1 MKNLFLILFFLG
13 LTTVN
18 SQVNVEEAN
27 PPVKIPLKLS
37 GNFGE
42 LRSSGFHSGID
53 IKTLGKE
60 GVEIKSIDE
69 GYISRISI
77 SLSGF
82 GKAIYITHPNGF
94 TSVYA
99 HLSRFNDNIEKLIQ
113 AFQYQKKSFVIN
125 RFFKKDEFIISKDD
139 VIGYSGN
146 TGSSFGPHLHFEIRK
161 SSENLPINPLRFG
174 YPIEDTIPPT
184 IRGLFLYKIGDKF
197 NKRKKINIK
206 RISSNT
212 FQSEPIKS
220 NGRFGF
226 GVISDD
232 RQNKS
237 YNINGTYNYKL
248 IKNDSTE
255 FEIEFDNFS
264 FDEKSSQMKL
274 MDYGYYVD
282 KNSRLIKIFSDG
294 RLKTNFIKSKNSGI
308 IDVAENDSIK
318 IKILLSDYSN
328 NKTQVNI
335 NLIGTSDNLDYY
347 YDDFSNFNSL
357 IKKSED
363 FNFYEN
369 GAEVK
374 IKKNTF
380 NNDTFLDI
388 KYLRDTLFVVNP
400 KVYVFKGIEISMP
413 QKVQNSK
420 QTYIA
425 NMDDRGNKIFAGRT
439 KIKNNFKF
447 ETNNLGKF
455 YEDIDS
461 IAPTIKQLNRKNK
474 ISFQIKDHETG
485 VKKYDV
491 FVNGKWHLFEYE
503 PKRNEIFCSL
513 NGLEIFEK
521 EINIKVVVEDLV
533 GNKKIL
539 NKRLTLR

>member
-1 MKNLFLILFFLG
+1 MKNLFFILFFLG
-13 LTTVN
+13 LSIVN
-18 SQVNVEEAN
+18 SQVVVEEAN

-60 GVEIKSIDE
+60 GVEIKSIDD

-99 HLSRFNDNIEKLIQ
+99 HLSRFNKKIEKLIN
-113 AFQYQKKSFVIN
+113 AYQYQKKSFVIN
-125 RFFKKDEFIISKDD
+125 KFFKKDEFIISKDD
-139 VIGYSGN
+139 VIGFSGN

-161 SSENLPINPLRFG
+161 SLENLPINPLRFG
-174 YPIEDTIPPT
+174 YPIDDTIPPT
-184 IRGLFLYKIGDKF
+184 IRGLFLYKIGHKF
-197 NKRKKINIK
+197 KKRKRINIK

-220 NGRFGF
+220 NGSFGF

-248 IKNDSTE
+248 IKNGSTE

-264 FDEKSSQMKL
+264 FDEKAYQMKL
-274 MDYGYYVD
+274 MDYGYYMD
-282 KNSRLIKIFSDG
+282 KKSRLIKIFNESG
-294 RLKTNFIKSKNSGI
+294 LKTNFIKSKNSGV

-318 IKILLSDYSN
+318 IKIILSDYSN

-335 NLIGTSDNLDYY
+335 NLIGTNDSLDYY
-347 YDDFSNFNSL
+347 YDDFSDFNSL
-357 IKKSED
+357 IKKTND

-369 GAEVK
+369 GVEVK

-380 NNDTFLDI
+380 DNDTFLDI
-388 KYLRDTLFVVNP
+388 SYLADTLYIINP
-400 KVYVFKGIEISMP
+400 KVYAFKGIEILMP
-413 QKVQNSK
+413 QKFQNSK

-425 NMDDRGNKIFAGRT
+425 REDNEGNKIFAGNTSIDR
-439 KIKNNFKF
+439 NFKF
-447 ETNNLGKF
+447 KTNNLGKF

-474 ISFQIKDHETG
+474 ISFLIKDDETG

-491 FVNGKWHLFEYE
+491 FVNGNWHLFEYE

-533 GNKKIL
+533 GNRKIL
-539 NKRLTLR
+539 NQRLTLW

>member
-1 MKNLFLILFFLG
+1 MKNLFFILFFLG
-13 LTTVN
+13 LSIVN
-18 SQVNVEEAN
+18 SQVVVEEAN
-27 PPVKIPLKLS
+27 PPVNIPLKLS

-60 GVEIKSIDE
+60 GVEIKSIDD

-99 HLSRFNDNIEKLIQ
+99 HLSRFNKKIEKLVN
-113 AFQYQKKSFVIN
+113 AYQYQKKSFVIN
-125 RFFKKDEFIISKDD
+125 KFFKKDEFIISKDD
-139 VIGYSGN
+139 VIGFSGN

-161 SSENLPINPLRFG
+161 SLENLPINPLRFG
-174 YPIEDTIPPT
+174 YPIDDTIPPT
-184 IRGLFLYKIGDKF
+184 IRGLFLYKIGHKF
-197 NKRKKINIK
+197 KKRKRINIR

-220 NGRFGF
+220 NGSFGF

-248 IKNDSTE
+248 IKNGSTE

-264 FDEKSSQMKL
+264 FDEKAYQMKL
-274 MDYGYYVD
+274 MDYGYYMD
-282 KNSRLIKIFSDG
+282 KKSRLIKIFNESG
-294 RLKTNFIKSKNSGI
+294 LKTNFIKSKNSGV

-318 IKILLSDYSN
+318 IKIILSDYSN

-335 NLIGTSDNLDYY
+335 NLIGTNDSLDYY
-347 YDDFSNFNSL
+347 YDDFSDFNSL
-357 IKKSED
+357 IKKTKD
-363 FNFYEN
+363 FNCYEN
-369 GAEVK
+369 AVELK

-388 KYLRDTLFVVNP
+388 SYLADTLYIINP
-400 KVYVFKGIEISMP
+400 KVYAFKGIEILMP
-413 QKVQNSK
+413 QKFQNSK
-420 QTYIA
+420 QTYITHE
-425 NMDDRGNKIFAGRT
+425 DFQGNKNFAGHT

-447 ETNNLGKF
+447 KTNNLGKF

-461 IAPTIKQLNRKNK
+461 IAPTIKQLKRKNK
-474 ISFQIKDHETG
+474 ISFQIKDDETG

-491 FVNGKWHLFEYE
+491 FVNGNWHLFEYE

-539 NKRLTLR
+539 NKKLTL

>member
-1 MKNLFLILFFLG
+1 MKNLFLILFLLG
-13 LTTVN
+13 LTTIN
-18 SQVNVEEAN
+18 SQVIVEEAN
-27 PPVKIPLKLS
+27 APVKIPLKLS

-60 GVEIKSIDE
+60 GVEIKSIDD

-82 GKAIYITHPNGF
+82 GKAIYVTHPNGY

-99 HLSRFNDNIEKLIQ
+99 HLSRFNEKIEKLIR
-113 AFQYQKKSFVIN
+113 AHQYQKKSFVIN
-125 RFFKKDEFIISKDD
+125 KFFKKNEFVISKNDI
-139 VIGYSGN
+139 IGFSGN

-161 SSENLPINPLRFG
+161 SLENLPINPLRFG
-174 YPIEDTIPPT
+174 YPIDDTIPPT
-184 IRGLFLYKIGDKF
+184 IRGLFLYKIGEKF
-197 NKRKKINIK
+197 NNRKAINIK
-206 RISSNT
+206 KISSNT

-220 NGRFGF
+220 NGSFGF

-255 FEIEFDNFS
+255 FEIVFDNFS
-264 FDEKSSQMKL
+264 FDEKEYQMKL

-282 KNSRLIKIFSDG
+282 KKSRLIKVFNEYGLI
-294 RLKTNFIKSKNSGI
+294 TNFIKSKNSGI
-308 IDVAENDSIK
+308 IDVVENDSIK
-318 IKILLSDYSN
+318 IKIILSDYAN
-328 NKTQVNI
+328 NKTQVNVNI
-335 NLIGTSDNLDYY
+335 IGTKDSLDYY
-347 YDDFSNFNSL
+347 YDDFSDFNSFV
-357 IKKSED
+357 KNSKD

-374 IKKNTF
+374 IEKNTF

-388 KYLRDTLFVVNP
+388 SYLSDTLYIINP
-400 KVYVFKGIEISMP
+400 KVYAFKDIEISMP

-425 NMDDRGNKIFAGRT
+425 REDNEGNKIFAGHTRIDR
-439 KIKNNFKF
+439 KFKF
-447 ETNNLGKF
+447 KTNNLGKF

-461 IAPTIKQLNRKNK
+461 IAPTVKQLNRKNK
-474 ISFQIKDHETG
+474 ISFQIKDEETG
-485 VKKYDV
+485 IKKYDV
-491 FVNGKWHLFEYE
+491 FINGNWYLFEYE

-533 GNKKIL
+533 GNRKTL
-539 NKRLTLR
+539 NKRLTL

>member
-1 MKNLFLILFFLG
+1 MKNLYLILFFLG
-13 LTTVN
+13 LTTAN

-248 IKNDSTE
+248 IKNGSTE

-264 FDEKSSQMKL
+264 FDEKSTQMKL

-282 KNSRLIKIFSDG
+282 EKSRLIKIFSEG

-388 KYLRDTLFVVNP
+388 KYLRDTLFIVNP

-413 QKVQNSK
+413 QKV
-420 QTYIA
+420 
-425 NMDDRGNKIFAGRT
+425 
-439 KIKNNFKF
+439 
-447 ETNNLGKF
+447 
-455 YEDIDS
+455 
-461 IAPTIKQLNRKNK
+461 
-474 ISFQIKDHETG
+474 
-485 VKKYDV
+485 
-491 FVNGKWHLFEYE
+491 
-503 PKRNEIFCSL
+503 
-513 NGLEIFEK
+513 
-521 EINIKVVVEDLV
+521 
-533 GNKKIL
+533 
-539 NKRLTLR
+539 

>member
-1 MKNLFLILFFLG
+1 MKNLFFILLLLG
-13 LTTVN
+13 LSIVN
-18 SQVNVEEAN
+18 SQVVVEEAN

-60 GVEIKSIDE
+60 GVEIKSIDD

-99 HLSRFNDNIEKLIQ
+99 HLSKFNERIEKLIQ
-113 AFQYQKKSFVIN
+113 AYQYQKKSFVIN
-125 RFFKKDEFIISKDD
+125 KFFKKNEFIISKDD
-139 VIGYSGN
+139 IIGFSGN

-161 SSENLPINPLRFG
+161 SLENLPINPLRFG
-174 YPIEDTIPPT
+174 YPIDDTIPPT
-184 IRGLFLYKIGDKF
+184 IRGLFLYKIGEKF

-206 RISSNT
+206 KISSNT
-212 FQSEPIKS
+212 FQSEAIKS
-220 NGRFGF
+220 NGSFGF

-264 FDEKSSQMKL
+264 FEEKAYQMKL

-282 KNSRLIKIFSDG
+282 KKSRLIKIFNNNG
-294 RLKTNFIKSKNSGI
+294 LKTNFIKSKNSGI
-308 IDVAENDSIK
+308 IDVVENDSIK
-318 IKILLSDYSN
+318 IKIILSDYSN
-328 NKTQVNI
+328 NKTQVNVNI
-335 NLIGTSDNLDYY
+335 IGSKDSLDYY
-347 YDDFSNFNSL
+347 YDDFSDFNSFV
-357 IKKSED
+357 KNSKD

-388 KYLRDTLFVVNP
+388 SYLADTLYIINP
-400 KVYVFKGIEISMP
+400 KVYAFKGIEISMP

-425 NMDDRGNKIFAGRT
+425 HEDNEGNKIFAGHTR
-439 KIKNNFKF
+439 IDRNFKF
-447 ETNNLGKF
+447 KTNNLGKF

-461 IAPTIKQLNRKNK
+461 IAPTIKQLKRKNK
-474 ISFQIKDHETG
+474 ISFQIKDEETG

-491 FVNGKWHLFEYE
+491 FVNGNWYLFEYE
-503 PKRNEIFCSL
+503 PKRNEIFCTL
-513 NGLEIFEK
+513 NNLEIFAK

-533 GNKKIL
+533 GNRKTMS
-539 NKRLTLR
+539 KRLTLR

>member
-1 MKNLFLILFFLG
+1 MKNLFFILFILG
-13 LTTVN
+13 LSIVN
-18 SQVNVEEAN
+18 SQVVVKEAN

-60 GVEIKSIDE
+60 GVEIKSIDD

-99 HLSRFNDNIEKLIQ
+99 HLSKFDESIEKYIR
-113 AFQYQKKSFVIN
+113 AYQYQKKSFVIN
-125 RFFKKDEFIISKDD
+125 KFFKKNEFIISKDD
-139 VIGYSGN
+139 IIGFSGN

-161 SSENLPINPLRFG
+161 SLENLPINPLRFG
-174 YPIEDTIPPT
+174 YPIDDTIPPT
-184 IRGLFLYKIGDKF
+184 IRGLFLYKIGEKF

-206 RISSNT
+206 KISSNK

-220 NGRFGF
+220 SGSFGF

-264 FDEKSSQMKL
+264 FDEKAYQMKL

-282 KNSRLIKIFSDG
+282 KKSRLIKIFNNNG
-294 RLKTNFIKSKNSGI
+294 LKTNFIKSKNSGI
-308 IDVAENDSIK
+308 IDVVENDSIK
-318 IKILLSDYSN
+318 IKIILSDYSN

-335 NLIGTSDNLDYY
+335 NIIGSKDTLDYY
-347 YDDFSNFNSL
+347 YDDFSDFNSFV
-357 IKKSED
+357 KNSKD

-388 KYLRDTLFVVNP
+388 SYLADTLYIINP
-400 KVYVFKGIEISMP
+400 KVYAFKGIEISMP

-425 NMDDRGNKIFAGRT
+425 HEDNEGNKIFAGQTR
-439 KIKNNFKF
+439 INRNFRVK
-447 ETNNLGKF
+447 TNNLGKF

-461 IAPTIKQLNRKNK
+461 IAPTIKQLKRKNK
-474 ISFQIKDHETG
+474 ISFQIKDEETG

-491 FVNGKWHLFEYE
+491 FVNGNWHLFEYE

-513 NGLEIFEK
+513 NDLKIFEK
-521 EINIKVVVEDLV
+521 EIDIKVVVEDLV
-533 GNKKIL
+533 GNRKTLK
-539 NKRLTLR
+539 KRLTL

>member
-1 MKNLFLILFFLG
+1 MKNLFFILFFLG
-13 LTTVN
+13 LSIVN
-18 SQVNVEEAN
+18 SQVVVEEAN
-27 PPVKIPLKLS
+27 PPVNIPLKLS

-60 GVEIKSIDE
+60 GVEIKSIDD

-99 HLSRFNDNIEKLIQ
+99 HLSRFNKKIEKLVN
-113 AFQYQKKSFVIN
+113 AYQYQKKSFVIN
-125 RFFKKDEFIISKDD
+125 KFFKKDEFIISKDD

-264 FDEKSSQMKL
+264 FDEKAYQMKL
-274 MDYGYYVD
+274 MDYGYYMD
-282 KNSRLIKIFSDG
+282 KKSRLIKIFNESG
-294 RLKTNFIKSKNSGI
+294 LKTNFIKSKNSGV

-318 IKILLSDYSN
+318 IKIILSDYSN

-335 NLIGTSDNLDYY
+335 NLIGTKDSLDYY
-347 YDDFSNFNSL
+347 YDDFSDFNSL
-357 IKKSED
+357 IKKTND

-369 GAEVK
+369 GVEVK

-380 NNDTFLDI
+380 DNDTFLDI
-388 KYLRDTLFVVNP
+388 SYLADTLYIINP
-400 KVYVFKGIEISMP
+400 KVYAFKGIEILMP
-413 QKVQNSK
+413 QKFQNSK

-425 NMDDRGNKIFAGRT
+425 LEDNEGNKIFAGNTSIDR
-439 KIKNNFKF
+439 NFKF
-447 ETNNLGKF
+447 KTNNLGKF

-474 ISFQIKDHETG
+474 ISFQIKDDETG

-491 FVNGKWHLFEYE
+491 FVNGNWHLFEYE

-539 NKRLTLR
+539 NKKLTL

>member
-1 MKNLFLILFFLG
+1 LKNLFLILFFLG

-27 PPVKIPLKLS
+27 PPVEIPLKLS

-99 HLSRFNDNIEKLIQ
+99 HLSRFNDNIEKLIK

-125 RFFKKDEFIISKDD
+125 RFFEKDEFIISKDD

-232 RQNKS
+232 RQNES

-248 IKNDSTE
+248 IKNGSTE

-264 FDEKSSQMKL
+264 FDEKSTQMKL

-282 KNSRLIKIFSDG
+282 EKSRLIKIFSDS

-388 KYLRDTLFVVNP
+388 KYLRDTLFIVNP

-447 ETNNLGKF
+447 KTNNLGKF

-474 ISFQIKDHETG
+474 ISFQIKDHETR

-513 NGLEIFEK
+513 NSLEIFEK

-533 GNKKIL
+533 GNRKIL
-539 NKRLTLR
+539 NKRLTL

>member
-1 MKNLFLILFFLG
+1 MKNLFFILFILG
-13 LTTVN
+13 LSIVN
-18 SQVNVEEAN
+18 SQVVVKEAN

-60 GVEIKSIDE
+60 GVEIKSIDD

-99 HLSRFNDNIEKLIQ
+99 HLSRFNEKIEKLIR
-113 AFQYQKKSFVIN
+113 AYQYQKKSFVISK
-125 RFFKKDEFIISKDD
+125 FFKKNEFIISKNDI
-139 VIGYSGN
+139 IGFSGN

-161 SSENLPINPLRFG
+161 SLENLPINPLRFG
-174 YPIEDTIPPT
+174 YPIDDTIPPT
-184 IRGLFLYKIGDKF
+184 IKGLFLYKIGEKF

-206 RISSNT
+206 KISSNK

-220 NGRFGF
+220 NGSFGF

-237 YNINGTYNYKL
+237 YNINGTYNYRL

-264 FDEKSSQMKL
+264 FDEKAYQMKL

-282 KNSRLIKIFSDG
+282 KKSRLIKIFNNNG
-294 RLKTNFIKSKNSGI
+294 LKTNFIKSKNSGI
-308 IDVAENDSIK
+308 IDLVENDSIK
-318 IKILLSDYSN
+318 IKIILSDYSN
-328 NKTQVNI
+328 NRTQVNV
-335 NLIGTSDNLDYY
+335 NMIGSKDSLEFY
-347 YDDFSNFNSL
+347 YDDFSDFNSFV
-357 IKKSED
+357 KNSKD
-363 FNFYEN
+363 YNFYEN

-374 IKKNTF
+374 IKRGTF

-388 KYLRDTLFVVNP
+388 SYLADTLYIINP
-400 KVYVFKGIEISMP
+400 KVYAFKSIEISMP
-413 QKVQNSK
+413 QKIQNSK

-425 NMDDRGNKIFAGRT
+425 HEDNEGNKIFAGQTR
-439 KIKNNFKF
+439 INRNFRVK
-447 ETNNLGKF
+447 TNNLGKF

-461 IAPTIKQLNRKNK
+461 IAPTIKQLKRKNK
-474 ISFQIKDHETG
+474 ISFQIKDEETG

-491 FVNGKWHLFEYE
+491 FVNGNWHLFEYE

-513 NGLEIFEK
+513 NDLGIFEK

-533 GNKKIL
+533 GNRKTL
-539 NKRLTLR
+539 NRRLTL

>member
-1 MKNLFLILFFLG
+1 MKNLFFILFILG
-13 LTTVN
+13 LSIVN
-18 SQVNVEEAN
+18 SQVVVKEAN

-53 IKTLGKE
+53 IKTLGRE
-60 GVEIKSIDE
+60 GVEIKSIDD

-99 HLSRFNDNIEKLIQ
+99 HLSKFNDSIEKYIR
-113 AFQYQKKSFVIN
+113 AYQYQKKSFVIN
-125 RFFKKDEFIISKDD
+125 KFFKKNEFIISKDD
-139 VIGYSGN
+139 IIGFSGN

-161 SSENLPINPLRFG
+161 SLENLPINPLRFG
-174 YPIEDTIPPT
+174 YPIDDTIPPT
-184 IRGLFLYKIGDKF
+184 IRGLFLYKIGEKF

-206 RISSNT
+206 KISSNK

-220 NGRFGF
+220 SGSFGF

-264 FDEKSSQMKL
+264 FDEKAYQMKL

-282 KNSRLIKIFSDG
+282 KKSRLIKIFNNNG
-294 RLKTNFIKSKNSGI
+294 LKTNFIKSKNSGI
-308 IDVAENDSIK
+308 IDVVENDSIK
-318 IKILLSDYSN
+318 IKIILSDYSN

-335 NLIGTSDNLDYY
+335 NIIGSKDTLDYY
-347 YDDFSNFNSL
+347 YDDFSDFNSFV
-357 IKKSED
+357 KNSKD

-388 KYLRDTLFVVNP
+388 SYLADTLYIINP
-400 KVYVFKGIEISMP
+400 KVYAFKGIEISMP
-413 QKVQNSK
+413 QKVQDSK

-425 NMDDRGNKIFAGRT
+425 HEDNEGNKIFAGQTR
-439 KIKNNFKF
+439 INRNFRVK
-447 ETNNLGKF
+447 TNNLGKF

-461 IAPTIKQLNRKNK
+461 IAPTIKQLKRKNK
-474 ISFQIKDHETG
+474 ISFQIKDEESG

-491 FVNGKWHLFEYE
+491 FVNGNWHLFEYE

-513 NGLEIFEK
+513 NDLKIFEK

-533 GNKKIL
+533 GNRKTLK
-539 NKRLTLR
+539 KRLTL

>member
-1 MKNLFLILFFLG
+1 MKNLFFILFILG
-13 LTTVN
+13 LSIVN
-18 SQVNVEEAN
+18 SQVVVKEAN

-53 IKTLGKE
+53 IKTLGRE
-60 GVEIKSIDE
+60 GVEIKSIDD

-99 HLSRFNDNIEKLIQ
+99 HLSKFDESIEKYIR
-113 AFQYQKKSFVIN
+113 AYQYQKKSFVIN
-125 RFFKKDEFIISKDD
+125 KFFKKNEFIISKDD
-139 VIGYSGN
+139 IIGFSGN

-161 SSENLPINPLRFG
+161 SLENLPINPLRFG
-174 YPIEDTIPPT
+174 YPIDDTIPPT
-184 IRGLFLYKIGDKF
+184 IRGLFLYKIGEKF

-206 RISSNT
+206 KISSNK

-220 NGRFGF
+220 SGSFGF

-264 FDEKSSQMKL
+264 FDEKAYQMKL

-282 KNSRLIKIFSDG
+282 KKSRLIKIFNNNG
-294 RLKTNFIKSKNSGI
+294 LKTNFIKSKNSGI
-308 IDVAENDSIK
+308 IDVVENDSIK
-318 IKILLSDYSN
+318 IKIILSDYSN

-335 NLIGTSDNLDYY
+335 NIIGSKDTLDYY
-347 YDDFSNFNSL
+347 YDDFSDFNSFV
-357 IKKSED
+357 KNSKD

-388 KYLRDTLFVVNP
+388 SYLADTLYIINP
-400 KVYVFKGIEISMP
+400 KVYAFKGIEISMP

-425 NMDDRGNKIFAGRT
+425 HEDNEGNKIFAGQTR
-439 KIKNNFKF
+439 INRNFRVK
-447 ETNNLGKF
+447 TNNLGKF

-461 IAPTIKQLNRKNK
+461 IAPTIKQLKRKNK
-474 ISFQIKDHETG
+474 ISFQIKDEETG

-491 FVNGKWHLFEYE
+491 FVNGNWHLFEYE

-513 NGLEIFEK
+513 NDLKIFEK

-533 GNKKIL
+533 GNRKTLK
-539 NKRLTLR
+539 KRLTL

>member
-1 MKNLFLILFFLG
+1 MKNLFFILFLLG
-13 LTTVN
+13 LSIVN
-18 SQVNVEEAN
+18 SQVVVKEAN

-60 GVEIKSIDE
+60 GVEIKSIDD

-99 HLSRFNDNIEKLIQ
+99 HLSRFNEKIEKFIR
-113 AFQYQKKSFVIN
+113 AYQYQKKSFVIN
-125 RFFKKDEFIISKDD
+125 KFLKKNEFIISKDD
-139 VIGYSGN
+139 IIGFSGN

-161 SSENLPINPLRFG
+161 SLENLPINPLRFG
-174 YPIEDTIPPT
+174 YPIDDTIPPT
-184 IRGLFLYKIGDKF
+184 IRGLFLYKIGEKF

-206 RISSNT
+206 KISSNK

-220 NGRFGF
+220 NGSFGF

-264 FDEKSSQMKL
+264 FDEKAYQMKL

-282 KNSRLIKIFSDG
+282 KKSRLIKIFNNNG
-294 RLKTNFIKSKNSGI
+294 LKTNFIKSKNSGI
-308 IDVAENDSIK
+308 IDVVENDSIK
-318 IKILLSDYSN
+318 IKIVLSDYSN

-335 NLIGTSDNLDYY
+335 NVIGSKDSLDYY
-347 YDDFSNFNSL
+347 YDDFSHFNSFV
-357 IKKSED
+357 KNSKD

-388 KYLRDTLFVVNP
+388 SYLTDTLYIINP
-400 KVYVFKGIEISMP
+400 KVYAFKSIEISMP

-425 NMDDRGNKIFAGRT
+425 HEDNEGNKIFAGQTR
-439 KIKNNFKF
+439 INRNFRFK
-447 ETNNLGKF
+447 TNNLGKF

-461 IAPTIKQLNRKNK
+461 IAPTIKQLKRKNK
-474 ISFQIKDHETG
+474 ISFQIKDEETG

-491 FVNGKWHLFEYE
+491 FVNGNWHLFEYE

-513 NGLEIFEK
+513 NDLKIFEK

-533 GNKKIL
+533 GNRKTLKKS
-539 NKRLTLR
+539 LTL

>member
-1 MKNLFLILFFLG
+1 MKNLFFILFLLG
-13 LTTVN
+13 LSIVN
-18 SQVNVEEAN
+18 SQVVVKEAN

-60 GVEIKSIDE
+60 GVEIKSIDD

-99 HLSRFNDNIEKLIQ
+99 HLSRFNEKIEKFIRPY
-113 AFQYQKKSFVIN
+113 QYQKKSFVIN
-125 RFFKKDEFIISKDD
+125 KFLKKNEFIISKDD
-139 VIGYSGN
+139 IIGFSGN

-161 SSENLPINPLRFG
+161 SLENLPINPLRFG
-174 YPIEDTIPPT
+174 YPIDDTIPPT
-184 IRGLFLYKIGDKF
+184 IRGLFLYKIGEKF

-206 RISSNT
+206 KISSNK

-220 NGRFGF
+220 NGSFGF

-264 FDEKSSQMKL
+264 FDEKAYQMKL

-282 KNSRLIKIFSDG
+282 KKSRLIKIFNNNG
-294 RLKTNFIKSKNSGI
+294 LKTNFIKSKNSGI
-308 IDVAENDSIK
+308 IDVVENDSIK
-318 IKILLSDYSN
+318 IKIVLSDYSN

-335 NLIGTSDNLDYY
+335 NLIGSKDSLDYY
-347 YDDFSNFNSL
+347 YDDFSHFNSFV
-357 IKKSED
+357 KNSKD

-388 KYLRDTLFVVNP
+388 SYLTDTLYIINP
-400 KVYVFKGIEISMP
+400 KVYAFKSIEISMP

-425 NMDDRGNKIFAGRT
+425 HEDNEGNKIFAGQTR
-439 KIKNNFKF
+439 INRNFRFK
-447 ETNNLGKF
+447 TNNLGKF

-461 IAPTIKQLNRKNK
+461 IAPTIKQLKRKNK
-474 ISFQIKDHETG
+474 ISFQIKDEETG

-491 FVNGKWHLFEYE
+491 FVNGNWHLFEYE

-513 NGLEIFEK
+513 NDLKIFEK

-533 GNKKIL
+533 GNRKTLKKS
-539 NKRLTLR
+539 LTL

>member
-1 MKNLFLILFFLG
+1 M
-13 LTTVN
+13 
-18 SQVNVEEAN
+18 EEAN

-60 GVEIKSIDE
+60 GVEIKSIDV

-125 RFFKKDEFIISKDD
+125 RFFKKDEFIINKDD

-174 YPIEDTIPPT
+174 YPIKDTIPPT
-184 IRGLFLYKIGDKF
+184 IRGLFLYKIGEKF
-197 NKRKKINIK
+197 NKRKAINIK
-206 RISSNT
+206 KISSNT
-212 FQSEPIKS
+212 FQSELIKS
-220 NGRFGF
+220 NGSFGF

-237 YNINGTYNYKL
+237 YNINGTYNYRL
-248 IKNDSTE
+248 MKNDSTE

-264 FDEKSSQMKL
+264 FDEKAYQMKL

-282 KNSRLIKIFSDG
+282 KKSRLMKIFNENG
-294 RLKTNFIKSKNSGI
+294 LKTNFIKSKNSGI
-308 IDVAENDSIK
+308 IDVVENDSIK
-318 IKILLSDYSN
+318 IKIILSDYSN
-328 NKTQVNI
+328 NKTQVNVNI
-335 NLIGTSDNLDYY
+335 IGSKDSLEYY
-347 YDDFSNFNSL
+347 YDDFTDFNSFV
-357 IKKSED
+357 KYSKD

-388 KYLRDTLFVVNP
+388 GYLSDTLNIINP
-400 KVYVFKGIEISMP
+400 KVYAFKDIEISIP
-413 QKVQNSK
+413 QKNQNSK

-425 NMDDRGNKIFAGRT
+425 REDNKGNKIFAGYTRIDR
-439 KIKNNFKF
+439 KFKF
-447 ETNNLGKF
+447 KTNNLGKF

-474 ISFQIKDHETG
+474 ISFQIKDEETG
-485 VKKYDV
+485 IKKYDV
-491 FVNGKWHLFEYE
+491 FINGDWHLFEYE
-503 PKRNEIFCSL
+503 PKRNEIFCSF
-513 NGLEIFEK
+513 NSLEIFEK

-533 GNKKIL
+533 GNRKTL
-539 NKRLTLR
+539 NKRLTL

>member
-1 MKNLFLILFFLG
+1 M
-13 LTTVN
+13 
-18 SQVNVEEAN
+18 EEAN

-82 GKAIYITHPNGF
+82 GKAIYITHPNRF

-248 IKNDSTE
+248 IKNGSTE

-282 KNSRLIKIFSDG
+282 KKSRLIKIFSDS

-308 IDVAENDSIK
+308 INVAENDSIK

-363 FNFYEN
+363 FSFYEN

-447 ETNNLGKF
+447 KTNNLGKF

-474 ISFQIKDHETG
+474 ISFQIKDDETG

-491 FVNGKWHLFEYE
+491 FVNGNWHLFEYE
-503 PKRNEIFCSL
+503 PKRNEIFCSH
-513 NGLEIFEK
+513 NCLEVLEK
-521 EINIKVVVEDLV
+521 EINIKVIVEDLV
-533 GNKKIL
+533 GNRKTLK
-539 NKRLTLR
+539 KRLTL

>member
-1 MKNLFLILFFLG
+1 MKNLFFILLLLG
-13 LTTVN
+13 LSIVN
-18 SQVNVEEAN
+18 SQVVVEEAN

-60 GVEIKSIDE
+60 GVEIKSIDD

-99 HLSRFNDNIEKLIQ
+99 HLSRFNEKIEKLIN
-113 AFQYQKKSFVIN
+113 AYQYQKKSFVIN
-125 RFFKKDEFIISKDD
+125 KFFKKDEFIISKDD

-161 SSENLPINPLRFG
+161 TSENLPINPLRFG
-174 YPIEDTIPPT
+174 YPIDDTIPPT
-184 IRGLFLYKIGDKF
+184 VRGLFLYKIGDKL
-197 NKRKKINIK
+197 NKRKRINIR

-220 NGRFGF
+220 NGSFGF

-248 IKNDSTE
+248 IKNGSTE

-264 FDEKSSQMKL
+264 FDEKAYQMKL

-282 KNSRLIKIFSDG
+282 KKSRLIKIFNESG
-294 RLKTNFIKSKNSGI
+294 LKTNFIKSKNSGV

-318 IKILLSDYSN
+318 INIILSDYSN

-335 NLIGTSDNLDYY
+335 NLIGTNDSLDYY
-347 YDDFSNFNSL
+347 YDNFSHFNSL
-357 IKKSED
+357 IKKTND

-369 GAEVK
+369 GVEVK

-388 KYLRDTLFVVNP
+388 SYSADTLNIINP
-400 KVYVFKGIEISMP
+400 KVYAFKGIEILMP
-413 QKVQNSK
+413 QKFQNSK

-425 NMDDRGNKIFAGRT
+425 HEDFQGNKNFAGHT

-447 ETNNLGKF
+447 KTNNLGKF

-474 ISFQIKDHETG
+474 LSFQIKDDETG
-485 VKKYDV
+485 IKKYDV
-491 FVNGKWHLFEYE
+491 FVNGNWHLFEYE
-503 PKRNEIFCSL
+503 PKRNEIFCSF
-513 NGLEIFEK
+513 NGLENFKK
-521 EINIKVVVEDLV
+521 EINIRVVVEDLV
-533 GNKKIL
+533 GNVKTL
-539 NKRLTLR
+539 NKSLTL

>member
-1 MKNLFLILFFLG
+1 MKNLFFILFLLG
-13 LTTVN
+13 LSIVN
-18 SQVNVEEAN
+18 SQVVVEEAN

-60 GVEIKSIDE
+60 GVEIKSIDD

-99 HLSRFNDNIEKLIQ
+99 HLSKFNDSIEKYIR
-113 AFQYQKKSFVIN
+113 AYQYQKKSFVIN
-125 RFFKKDEFIISKDD
+125 KFFKKNEFIISKDD
-139 VIGYSGN
+139 IIGFSGN

-161 SSENLPINPLRFG
+161 SLENLPINPLRFG
-174 YPIEDTIPPT
+174 YPIDDTIPPT
-184 IRGLFLYKIGDKF
+184 IRGLFLYKIGEKF

-206 RISSNT
+206 KISSNK

-220 NGRFGF
+220 SGSFGF

-264 FDEKSSQMKL
+264 FDEKAYQMKL

-282 KNSRLIKIFSDG
+282 KKSRLIKIFNNNG
-294 RLKTNFIKSKNSGI
+294 LKTNFIKSKNSGI
-308 IDVAENDSIK
+308 IDVVENDSIK
-318 IKILLSDYSN
+318 IKIILSDYSN
-328 NKTQVNI
+328 NRTQVNV
-335 NLIGTSDNLDYY
+335 NMIGSKDSLEFY
-347 YDDFSNFNSL
+347 YDDFSDFNSFV
-357 IKKSED
+357 KNSKD
-363 FNFYEN
+363 YNFYEN

-374 IKKNTF
+374 IKRGTF

-388 KYLRDTLFVVNP
+388 SYLADTLYIINP
-400 KVYVFKGIEISMP
+400 KVYAFKSIEISMP
-413 QKVQNSK
+413 QKIQNSK

-425 NMDDRGNKIFAGRT
+425 HEDNEGNKIFAGQTR
-439 KIKNNFKF
+439 INRNFRVK
-447 ETNNLGKF
+447 TNNLGKF

-461 IAPTIKQLNRKNK
+461 IAPTIKQLKRKNK
-474 ISFQIKDHETG
+474 ISFQIKDEETG

-491 FVNGKWHLFEYE
+491 FVNGNWHLFEYE

-513 NGLEIFEK
+513 NDLKIFEK

-533 GNKKIL
+533 GNRKTLK
-539 NKRLTLR
+539 KRLTL

>member
-1 MKNLFLILFFLG
+1 MKNLFFILFLLG
-13 LTTVN
+13 LSIVN
-18 SQVNVEEAN
+18 SQVVVKEAN

-60 GVEIKSIDE
+60 GVEIKSIDY

-99 HLSRFNDNIEKLIQ
+99 HLSRFNEKIEKFIR
-113 AFQYQKKSFVIN
+113 AYQYQKKSFVIN
-125 RFFKKDEFIISKDD
+125 KFLKKNEFIISKDD
-139 VIGYSGN
+139 IIGFSGN

-161 SSENLPINPLRFG
+161 SLENLPINPLRFG
-174 YPIEDTIPPT
+174 YPIDDTIPPT
-184 IRGLFLYKIGDKF
+184 IRGLFLYKIGEKF

-206 RISSNT
+206 KISSNK

-220 NGRFGF
+220 NGSFGF

-264 FDEKSSQMKL
+264 FDEKAYQMKL

-282 KNSRLIKIFSDG
+282 KKSRLIKIFNNNG
-294 RLKTNFIKSKNSGI
+294 LKTNFIKSKNSGI
-308 IDVAENDSIK
+308 IDVVENDSIK
-318 IKILLSDYSN
+318 IKIVLSDYSN

-335 NLIGTSDNLDYY
+335 NLIGSKDSLDYY
-347 YDDFSNFNSL
+347 YDDFSHFNSFV
-357 IKKSED
+357 KNSKD

-388 KYLRDTLFVVNP
+388 SYLTDTLYIINP
-400 KVYVFKGIEISMP
+400 KVYAFKSIEISMP

-425 NMDDRGNKIFAGRT
+425 HEDNEGNKIFAGQTR
-439 KIKNNFKF
+439 INRNFRFK
-447 ETNNLGKF
+447 TNNLGKF

-461 IAPTIKQLNRKNK
+461 IAPTIKQLKRKNK
-474 ISFQIKDHETG
+474 ISFQIKDEETG

-491 FVNGKWHLFEYE
+491 FVNGNWHLFEYE

-513 NGLEIFEK
+513 NDLGIFEK
-521 EINIKVVVEDLV
+521 EINIKVVVVDLV
-533 GNKKIL
+533 GNRKTL
-539 NKRLTLR
+539 NKRLTL

>member
-1 MKNLFLILFFLG
+1 MKNLFFILFILG
-13 LTTVN
+13 LSIVN
-18 SQVNVEEAN
+18 SQVVVKEAN

-60 GVEIKSIDE
+60 GVEIKSIDD

-99 HLSRFNDNIEKLIQ
+99 HLSKFDESIEKYIR
-113 AFQYQKKSFVIN
+113 AYQYQKKSFVIN
-125 RFFKKDEFIISKDD
+125 KFFKKNEFIISKDD
-139 VIGYSGN
+139 IIGFSGN

-161 SSENLPINPLRFG
+161 SLENLPINPLRFG
-174 YPIEDTIPPT
+174 YPIDDTIPPT
-184 IRGLFLYKIGDKF
+184 IRGLFLYKIGEKF

-206 RISSNT
+206 KISSNK

-220 NGRFGF
+220 SGSFGF

-264 FDEKSSQMKL
+264 FDEKAYQMKL

-282 KNSRLIKIFSDG
+282 KKSRLIKIFNNNG
-294 RLKTNFIKSKNSGI
+294 LKTNFIKSKNSGI
-308 IDVAENDSIK
+308 IDVVENDSIK
-318 IKILLSDYSN
+318 IKIILSDYSN

-335 NLIGTSDNLDYY
+335 NIIGSKDTLDYY
-347 YDDFSNFNSL
+347 YDDFSDFNSFV
-357 IKKSED
+357 KNSKD

-388 KYLRDTLFVVNP
+388 SYLADTLYIINP
-400 KVYVFKGIEISMP
+400 KVYAFKGIEISMP
-413 QKVQNSK
+413 QKVQDSK

-425 NMDDRGNKIFAGRT
+425 HEDNEGNKIFAGQTR
-439 KIKNNFKF
+439 INRNFRVK
-447 ETNNLGKF
+447 TNNLGKF

-461 IAPTIKQLNRKNK
+461 IAPTIKQLKRKNK
-474 ISFQIKDHETG
+474 ISFQIKDEETG

-491 FVNGKWHLFEYE
+491 FVNGNWHLFEYE

-513 NGLEIFEK
+513 NDLKIFEK
-521 EINIKVVVEDLV
+521 KKNIKVVVEDLV
-533 GNKKIL
+533 GNRKTLK
-539 NKRLTLR
+539 KRLTL

>member
-1 MKNLFLILFFLG
+1 MKNLFFILFILG
-13 LTTVN
+13 LSIVN
-18 SQVNVEEAN
+18 SQVVVKEAN

-60 GVEIKSIDE
+60 GVEIKSIDD

-99 HLSRFNDNIEKLIQ
+99 HLSKFDESIEKYIR
-113 AFQYQKKSFVIN
+113 AYQYQKKSFVIN
-125 RFFKKDEFIISKDD
+125 KFFKKNEFIISKDD
-139 VIGYSGN
+139 IIGFSGN

-161 SSENLPINPLRFG
+161 SLENLPINPLRFG
-174 YPIEDTIPPT
+174 YPIDDTIPPT
-184 IRGLFLYKIGDKF
+184 IRGLFLYKIGEKF

-206 RISSNT
+206 KISSNK

-220 NGRFGF
+220 SGSFGF

-264 FDEKSSQMKL
+264 FDEKAYQMKL

-282 KNSRLIKIFSDG
+282 KKSRLIKIFNNNG
-294 RLKTNFIKSKNSGI
+294 LKTNFIKSKNSGI
-308 IDVAENDSIK
+308 IDVVENDSIK
-318 IKILLSDYSN
+318 IKIILSDYSN

-335 NLIGTSDNLDYY
+335 NIIGSKDTLDYY
-347 YDDFSNFNSL
+347 YDDFSDFNSFV
-357 IKKSED
+357 KNSKD

-388 KYLRDTLFVVNP
+388 SYLADTLYIINP
-400 KVYVFKGIEISMP
+400 KVYAFKGIEISMP

-425 NMDDRGNKIFAGRT
+425 HEDNEGNKIFAGQTR
-439 KIKNNFKF
+439 INRNFRVK
-447 ETNNLGKF
+447 TNNLGKF

-461 IAPTIKQLNRKNK
+461 IAPTIKQLKRKNK
-474 ISFQIKDHETG
+474 ISFQIKDEESG

-491 FVNGKWHLFEYE
+491 FVNGNWHLFEYE

-513 NGLEIFEK
+513 NDLKIFEK

-533 GNKKIL
+533 GNRKTLK
-539 NKRLTLR
+539 KRLTL

>member
-1 MKNLFLILFFLG
+1 MKNLYLILFFLG
-13 LTTVN
+13 LTTAN

-248 IKNDSTE
+248 IKNGSTE

-282 KNSRLIKIFSDG
+282 EKSRLIKIFSDS

-308 IDVAENDSIK
+308 IDVDENDSIK

-388 KYLRDTLFVVNP
+388 KYLRDTLFIVNP
-400 KVYVFKGIEISMP
+400 KVYAFKGIEISMP

-425 NMDDRGNKIFAGRT
+425 NMDDRGNKIFASRT

-447 ETNNLGKF
+447 KTNNLGKF

-474 ISFQIKDHETG
+474 ISFQIKDDETG

-491 FVNGKWHLFEYE
+491 FVNGNWHLFEYE
-503 PKRNEIFCSL
+503 PKRNEIFCSH
-513 NGLEIFEK
+513 NCLEVLEK

-533 GNKKIL
+533 GNKKTL
-539 NKRLTLR
+539 NKRLTL

>member
-1 MKNLFLILFFLG
+1 M
-13 LTTVN
+13 
-18 SQVNVEEAN
+18 
-27 PPVKIPLKLS
+27 
-37 GNFGE
+37 
-42 LRSSGFHSGID
+42 
-53 IKTLGKE
+53 
-60 GVEIKSIDE
+60 
-69 GYISRISI
+69 
-77 SLSGF
+77 
-82 GKAIYITHPNGF
+82 
-94 TSVYA
+94 
-99 HLSRFNDNIEKLIQ
+99 
-113 AFQYQKKSFVIN
+113 
-125 RFFKKDEFIISKDD
+125 
-139 VIGYSGN
+139 IGYSGN

-161 SSENLPINPLRFG
+161 SSENLPNNPLRFG

-248 IKNDSTE
+248 IKNGSTE

-282 KNSRLIKIFSDG
+282 KKSRLIKIFSDS

-357 IKKSED
+357 IKKQR
-363 FNFYEN
+363 
-369 GAEVK
+369 
-374 IKKNTF
+374 I
-380 NNDTFLDI
+380 L
-388 KYLRDTLFVVNP
+388 
-400 KVYVFKGIEISMP
+400 VF
-413 QKVQNSK
+413 
-420 QTYIA
+420 
-425 NMDDRGNKIFAGRT
+425 T
-439 KIKNNFKF
+439 K
-447 ETNNLGKF
+447 T
-455 YEDIDS
+455 
-461 IAPTIKQLNRKNK
+461 AQ
-474 ISFQIKDHETG
+474 
-485 VKKYDV
+485 
-491 FVNGKWHLFEYE
+491 
-503 PKRNEIFCSL
+503 
-513 NGLEIFEK
+513 
-521 EINIKVVVEDLV
+521 
-533 GNKKIL
+533 
-539 NKRLTLR
+539 RLK